1 MYPAPPLEAQSL
13 TAAEAEMA
21 KRNSVGSHEMP
32 RQTAFRPAYGTAQDS
47 DDDNSCMASLLTFVS
62 YLLVFITLPISIWGC
77 VKVVQEYERAVI
89 FRLGRLRS
97 GGAKGPGLFFVLPCI
112 DAYRCVD
119 LRTGAFDVPPQEIL
133 TRDSVTVSVDAV
145 VYYQVSNPLSAI
157 CNNDDYNRSTRLLAA
172 TTLRNILGT
181 RNLSEILAE
190 REDIGDHMHKSLEA
204 ATDPWGVHVDRVEIK
219 DVRLPQQM
227 QRAMAA
233 EAESTRDAR
242 AKVIA
247 SEGEQKAAKALKEA
261 ADVISQSPAALQLRY
276 LQTLNSISAEKN
288 STIIFP
294 LPMELVGAFT
304 QEGLRKRNVD
314 TAED

>member
-1 MYPAPPLEAQSL
+1 ML
-13 TAAEAEMA
+13 T
-21 KRNSVGSHEMP
+21 
-32 RQTAFRPAYGTAQDS
+32 
-47 DDDNSCMASLLTFVS
+47 
-62 YLLVFITLPISIWGC
+62 I
-77 VKVVQEYERAVI
+77 
-89 FRLGRLRS
+89 
-97 GGAKGPGLFFVLPCI
+97 PCI
-112 DAYRCVD
+112 DTYRCVD

-304 QEGLRKRNVD
+304 QSGHHNCHHNFHPFCPLSSTFYSIQFPNPITLGNKP
-314 TAED
+314 

>member
-1 MYPAPPLEAQSL
+1 MGSRRCILRHPL
-13 TAAEAEMA
+13 
-21 KRNSVGSHEMP
+21 RNKLLLLQ
-32 RQTAFRPAYGTAQDS
+32 RLRWRRGT
-47 DDDNSCMASLLTFVS
+47 
-62 YLLVFITLPISIWGC
+62 LLVLTTCRDKTSSGLPTALHRIQMMTTAVWPASSPLSPTSSSSSPSPSPSGAVSRWSRSTS
-77 VKVVQEYERAVI
+77 VQS
-89 FRLGRLRS
+89 FS
-97 GGAKGPGLFFVLPCI
+97 
-112 DAYRCVD
+112 
-119 LRTGAFDVPPQEIL
+119 
-133 TRDSVTVSVDAV
+133 DSVTVSVDAV

-294 LPMELVGAFT
+294 LPME
-304 QEGLRKRNVD
+304 
-314 TAED
+314 

>member
-1 MYPAPPLEAQSL
+1 
-13 TAAEAEMA
+13 MA
-21 KRNSVGSHEMP
+21 KRNSVGSHDMP
-32 RQTAFRPAYGTAQDS
+32 RNTAFRPAYGTAQDS
-47 DDDNSCMASLLTFVS
+47 DDENSCMASIITFAS

-77 VKVVQEYERAVI
+77 VKVVQEDERAVT

-97 GGAKGPGLFFVLPCI
+97 GGAKGPGPFFVLPCI
-112 DAYRCVD
+112 DTYRCVD

-190 REDIGDHMHKSLEA
+190 REAIAEAMHQTLEE
-204 ATDPWGVHVDRVEIK
+204 ATNPWGVHVDRVEIK
-219 DVRLPQQM
+219 DVRLPQQL

-233 EAESTRDAR
+233 EAEATREAR

-247 SEGEQKAAKALKEA
+247 AEGEQKSSKALKEA
-261 ADVISQSPAALQLRY
+261 ADIIAMSPAALQLRY

-294 LPMELVGAFT
+294 LPIELLGKIGGSSDSTGFSKKEAKPAAT
-304 QEGLRKRNVD
+304 DIYIQP
-314 TAED
+314 